1 MYIVVQPLY
10 LDSPAVDA
18 KLPTSPEQELYR
30 IGTVASLT
38 GLSVERLRAWERR
51 YELSPAHKSGKTR
64 FYSREQLQQL
74 QLIKHLID
82 QGQPISSLASLTM
95 AQLEARID
103 SQPAQPVIASLHAP
117 TVGLI
122 GANLVTLEQ
131 QEQERETPRRIDV
144 ISRWANMTAF
154 TTEQKQA
161 PDALVEPRVLV
172 VQLPVLSEQPIE
184 KIRHSFP
191 NAKLVMIY
199 QFTMADALSAFE
211 EAGIPTLKWPV
222 SWQEIEHT
230 VISESGQPARA
241 GRQVPR
247 RYSDEEL
254 IAIGSQDDDPTQ
266 CPQHLVEAIHQL
278 NALASFA
285 ADCAQEQASPQPLLN
300 VQSDISQ
307 ARAHLEVALGT
318 LLNDGDISLV
328 G

>member
-1 MYIVVQPLY
+1 M
-10 LDSPAVDA
+10 DA
-18 KLPTSPEQELYR
+18 KLPTSTEEELYR

-51 YELSPAHKSGKTR
+51 YDLSPAQKSGKTR

-82 QGQPISSLASLTM
+82 QGQPISSLAALSIS
-95 AQLEARID
+95 QLEERID
-103 SQPAQPVIASLHAP
+103 SQPAQPVVASLHAP
-117 TVGLI
+117 SVGLI

-131 QEQERETPRRIDV
+131 QEQESETPRRID
-144 ISRWANMTAF
+144 ITTRWANMSAF
-154 TTEQKQA
+154 LAEQKQA
-161 PDALVEPRVLV
+161 RGAGSEPQVMV
-172 VQLPVLSEQPIE
+172 VQLPVLSIQPIE
-184 KIRHSFP
+184 KIRYFYP
-191 NAKLVMIY
+191 NTKLVMLY
-199 QFTMADALSAFE
+199 QFTKADALSAFE

-230 VISESGQPARA
+230 VVSESGQPARA

-278 NALASFA
+278 NALATYA
-285 ADCAQEQASPQPLLN
+285 ADCAQEQTTPQPLLS
-300 VQSDISQ
+300 VQSDISH

-318 LLNDGDISLV
+318 LLDDGDISLV

>member
-1 MYIVVQPLY
+1 LY

-18 KLPTSPEQELYR
+18 KLPTSQEQELYR

-51 YELSPAHKSGKTR
+51 YDLTPAQKTGKTR

-82 QGQPISSLASLTM
+82 QGQPISSLAALSIS
-95 AQLEARID
+95 QLEARID
-103 SQPAQPVIASLHAP
+103 SQPAEPVVASLHAP
-117 TVGLI
+117 SVGLI

-131 QEQERETPRRIDV
+131 QEQERETPRRID
-144 ISRWANMTAF
+144 IATRWANMAAF

-161 PDALVEPRVLV
+161 RGALEEPAVMV
-172 VQLPVLSEQPIE
+172 VQLPVLSLQPVE
-184 KIRHSFP
+184 KIRNFYP

-199 QFTMADALSAFE
+199 QFTQADALSAFE

-247 RYSDEEL
+247 HYSDEEL
-254 IAIGSQDDDPTQ
+254 IAIGSQDDDPTR

-278 NALASFA
+278 NALASYT
-285 ADCAQEQASPQPLLN
+285 ADCAREQTTPQAMLN
-300 VQSDISQ
+300 AQSDISQ

-318 LLNDGDISLV
+318 LLQDGDISLV